1 MVRAHAG
8 PLRKHLK
15 FFRCF
20 FVFVKN
26 SLILG
31 MSSSILSIIQI
42 DEFSSTPK
50 YRQIADSI
58 IEGIQN
64 KKIKKGDHL
73 PSINEVSFE
82 FFVSRITVEKGY
94 SYLKAKGIINSE
106 RGKGFFINIDSLPTD
121 FRIFLLFNKLSGHK
135 KIIYDSFVEAMG
147 EHATID
153 FYIYNNDFNLF
164 KKIIESRDREY
175 SHIVIIPH
183 FLEGEESAIQ
193 LINQLP
199 KDKLILMDKLIPGI
213 DGEFA
218 AVYENFRN
226 DIYQVLVEAKD
237 VLSKYH
243 VLKMIF
249 PKTSFY
255 PHEIVDGFTDF
266 CHDYAFDKEIVYSTD
281 ALTLNKGD
289 AFINVMED
297 DLIVLL
303 EKILEK
309 NLILGD
315 EIGLISYNETPL
327 KRLLFKGIST
337 ISTDFVQMGKTAA
350 ELIKNNTKEL
360 KENPFKLILRS
371 SL

>member
-1 MVRAHAG
+1 
-8 PLRKHLK
+8 
-15 FFRCF
+15 
-20 FVFVKN
+20 
-26 SLILG
+26 
-31 MSSSILSIIQI
+31 MSTPILSIIQI

-94 SYLKAKGIINSE
+94 SYLKNKGIINSE
-106 RGKGFFINIDSLPTD
+106 RGKGFFIAIDSLPTD

-147 EHATID
+147 AHATID

-164 KKIIESRDREY
+164 KNIIESRDREY

-213 DGEFA
+213 EGEFG

-237 VLSKYH
+237 VLSKYQM
-243 VLKMIF
+243 LKMIF

-255 PHEIVDGFTDF
+255 PHEIVEGFSDF
-266 CHDYAFDKEIVYSTD
+266 CRDFAFDKEIVYSTD
-281 ALTLNKGD
+281 SLELNIGD

-303 EKILEK
+303 EKVLEK
-309 NLILGD
+309 NLILGE

-350 ELIKNNTKEL
+350 ELIKTNSKEL